1 MLSSRANILSLSI
14 ARGLLLAGTTTCVF
28 LSFFAW
34 IMRDGLG
41 PEAVDSDGFEALS
54 RWFWCFYSGP
64 ALLLCITANVLWGK
78 YLAKPLARNTPE
90 SGDLK

>member
-1 MLSSRANILSLSI
+1 MLTSRANILSLSI
-14 ARGLLLAGTTTCVF
+14 ARGLLLAGTTTCIF

-34 IMRDGLG
+34 ILRDGLG
-41 PEAVDSDGFEALS
+41 PEAVESGGVEALS

-64 ALLLCITANVLWGK
+64 ALLLCIVANVLWGK
-78 YLAKPLARNTPE
+78 YLAKPSARNTPE